1 MITRHTIPMLA
12 CAASLM
18 LAACAGKTNIPD
30 DPSVVFPHTLTAK
43 DFNADDPTF
52 PARATDQHTKLQ
64 PGDVLRVNVIGD
76 DLVTGDFAIGPDGVV
91 AVPLVGDVAAG
102 GRQRVEVATEIRE
115 KLAPY
120 YTEPQLTVSVASYT
134 PRRAYVLGA
143 VNAAGSQELAPDDT
157 LLTVLSKAGGP
168 SERRNER
175 EQSLGFSQMARVI
188 RGDSM
193 AFINLRKVLEGED
206 TRSNIAIYPNDV
218 IYVPLEGTP
227 TVAVLGEV
235 TAPGLVGLAP
245 GMDIIQAVALAG
257 GMTRE
262 AEGTKIRVMR
272 GWWTEEPQLYTLNY
286 LDLRKTKDRVP
297 PLVLQDQDIVY
308 VETRGLAKWNY
319 VLRAVSPTMAF
330 LGPGA
335 AGP

>member
-1 MITRHTIPMLA
+1 MKPQRVVSILGLVAALA
-12 CAASLM
+12 
-18 LAACAGKTNIPD
+18 LAGCVGKTNIPD
-30 DPSVVFPHTLTAK
+30 DPGVVFPHTLTAK
-43 DFNADDPTF
+43 DFNADDPNF
-52 PARATDQHTKLQ
+52 PVKASDQHTKLQ

-102 GRQRVEVATEIRE
+102 GRQRVDVATEIRE

-143 VNAAGSQELAPDDT
+143 VNSAGSQELAPDDT

-188 RGDSM
+188 RGESM

-218 IYVPLEGTP
+218 VYIPLEGTP
-227 TVAVLGEV
+227 TVAVMGEV
-235 TAPGLVGLAP
+235 SAPGLVGLAP

-257 GMTRE
+257 GMRRE
-262 AEGTKIRVMR
+262 ADATKIRVMR
-272 GWWTEEPQLYTLNY
+272 GWWTEEPKLYTLNY

-319 VLRAVSPTMAF
+319 VLSAISPTMSF